1 MFGTGKVNAACGRLA
16 RGVPVVLPFALT
28 TAVAVVV
35 LLVAEARGWRPVAG
49 VAKAVASSAFVA
61 AALVAGAAGTTYGR
75 VLLVAFAFSW
85 LGDVL
90 LLSSESKAF
99 LAGLGAF
106 LLAHV
111 GFAVAFV
118 VLGVSW
124 SAVASVALVLAVV
137 AAPIG
142 RWLLPHVSAAMR
154 VPVIAYMTALCTM
167 VTLAAGAAWSS
178 DEAWFLLPAAV
189 AFFIS
194 DISVARGQFVSPG
207 LSNQVWGL
215 PLYYA
220 AQLAFAASAAAAL
233 APPVILAPG

>member
-1 MFGTGKVNAACGRLA
+1 M
-16 RGVPVVLPFALT
+16 
-28 TAVAVVV
+28 
-35 LLVAEARGWRPVAG
+35 
-49 VAKAVASSAFVA
+49 
-61 AALVAGAAGTTYGR
+61 GATQSTYGR

-85 LGDVL
+85 LGDLL
-90 LLSSESKAF
+90 LLSSEQKAF

-111 GFAVAFV
+111 AFAAAFLVWGVDWMAVAIATP
-118 VLGVSW
+118 VL
-124 SAVASVALVLAVV
+124 ALVAVL
-137 AAPIG
+137 IG

-167 VTLAAGAAWSS
+167 VAFAAGAAWSRP
-178 DEAWFLLPAAV
+178 DARFLLPAAV

-207 LSNQVWGL
+207 ISNQVWGL

-220 AQLAFAASAAAAL
+220 AQLAFAASAAMAV
-233 APPVILAPG
+233 APVMILAPG

>member
-1 MFGTGKVNAACGRLA
+1 
-16 RGVPVVLPFALT
+16 VLPFALI
-28 TAVAVVV
+28 TAVA
-35 LLVAEARGWRPVAG
+35 LVAFLAAEARGWRPVAA
-49 VAKAVASSAFVA
+49 VAKGVASSAFVA
-61 AALVAGAAGTTYGR
+61 AALAAGATATIYGR

-111 GFAVAFV
+111 AFAVAFMV
-118 VLGVSW
+118 WGVNW
-124 SAVASVALVLAVV
+124 MAVAVAAPVLAVV
-137 AAPIG
+137 AVLIG
-142 RWLLPHVSAAMR
+142 RWLPPHVSAAMR
-154 VPVIAYMTALCTM
+154 IPVIAYMTALCTM

-178 DEAWFLLPAAV
+178 ADARFLLPAAV

-220 AQLAFAASAAAAL
+220 AQLAFAASAATAL
-233 APPVILAPG
+233 ASPMILAPA

>member
-1 MFGTGKVNAACGRLA
+1 
-16 RGVPVVLPFALT
+16 VLPFVLV

-35 LLVAEARGWRPVAG
+35 LLVAELRGWKRFAG
-49 VAKAVASSAFVA
+49 VAKGVASAAFVG
-61 AALVAGAAGTTYGR
+61 AALVESAVQTTYGR

-85 LGDVL
+85 LGDLL
-90 LLSSESKAF
+90 LLSSEQKAF
-99 LAGLGAF
+99 LAGLGSF

-111 GFAVAFV
+111 AFAVAFLVWGVDRKAIV
-118 VLGVSW
+118 V
-124 SAVASVALVLAVV
+124 AAAVLAVV
-137 AAPIG
+137 AVFLG
-142 RWLLPHVSAAMR
+142 RWLLPHVSAGMK

-167 VTLAAGAAWSS
+167 VALAAGAAWSS
-178 DEAWFLLPAAV
+178 PESRFLLPAAI

-220 AQLAFAASAAAAL
+220 AQLAFAASAAVAV
-233 APPVILAPG
+233 APPFILAPG